1 MSQSTTVA
9 AVIGALRGIPQFPAV
24 DFVNRL
30 YNKARSCGNVAPF
43 QAHLQPLA
51 PYGEDPNGPALD
63 QVNASSYLEL
73 LAESSAVQALGNLDP
88 ANDKHKLKA
97 CANQASS
104 QVAIDG
110 VMTDVTSLLY
120 AEYINWFLKSKGLPD
135 LAALSVQ
142 PGFRDAFTKQL
153 HDPHFISGEVYED
166 MAKGAGYSYSL
177 ALLFTD
183 DYLHHGR
190 GVVPSIDED
199 FSNSASSQTVSAWA
213 ITLSHGTSPSL
224 HDVLAFCAKAAS
236 IVCATTDGGHLKPQP
251 ISKIARNIFGSKL
264 VVSSFA
270 ANPGSNLPAEFNL
283 ASFSKSV
290 NGALQTLSENDL
302 DQWKSISAIN
312 LSLWGNFANKWNSAV
327 SAASLESSSTTRDTS
342 DQFGRG
348 FVIGL
353 TAGLEDHQ
361 SWKTTTITG
370 SGVADWIKQGSTTF
384 KSLFAAPAPN
394 VTDVTTHNTDK
405 PAYGGCFV
413 AGTKVTLENGSIAIE
428 KLEEDMRVLTNAD
441 SKSYGVVS
449 DEDVV
454 APMTVPLLVAINDE
468 PAFFTPG
475 HVFHTTTGLRAVE
488 PKSAR
493 NENPWLNVGKLG
505 KGHVLKRLQQDGK
518 SYEHV
523 EIKSLRIETTKA
535 AEVYGVH
542 LREGQR
548 SYHANGYLVAVNY
561 PEITIKSIANL
572 LSQCTRAQRVE
583 MMKQI
588 KELDPLFKK
597 FGVATISAV
606 LATELKGEK
615 RRKVSRPLRP
625 RKKHASHLRQAKR
638 TYRLVP
644 MGEDTAQP
652 YRILPTVQIHEGVV
666 RLDGAAEPRAVID
679 PDDLTIRWSRSLSD
693 GKYEHGQ
700 AVMDNLG
707 LTGSGVVLI
716 SSEAEPA
723 ELPSGKGANLIPF
736 KVVKANVLL
745 KGGSRN
751 QLQHGQVANPPKAN
765 DVRPSSAPQANGIT
779 NFSPLKHRVP
789 GFHPPSIPATV
800 TSKGVPVTSPTPPVS
815 VNELDS
821 SDDSGTIDDED
832 YFSLTLDQSPWP
844 AGTDRTTPVQP
855 VSFGQIA
862 IATYHTDGA
871 DGFSYPIVTVPLLDQ
886 LCAAINA
893 ATTGPAIETLYSSY
907 TSVDNDG
914 NFMGI
919 VDFDSAS
926 VVAALSDAN
935 QTHQTLNLTF
945 KKSLSSS
952 IVLPILFRRLQFS
965 LDWSWSNPTG
975 TIYELDSTM
984 QYQMGTRHLIV
995 SNDDTSFATVHTRV
1009 ANSAALVANAKT
1021 AVAATPAVVTKALAA
1036 ATTQKSVGQLV
1047 ADVNKTYNDLAL
1059 HTTSQALLQQTMTY
1073 HMSDN
1078 DRTNFLQ
1085 IDKPQNLDINLAQD
1099 LPSDL
1104 ATWIQQT
1111 YAPAYV
1117 SFMLAQTP
1125 LKGERVNLTD
1135 DEKNKIWY
1143 WWSGSGSKCLSKTK
1157 EYNDLNNLTATAAM
1171 RQLYGSCFTGYLGDP
1186 NKNWAAEMYNGLI
1199 NAGSLKNLC
1208 SPAFGQ
1214 QSKIYQYCN
1223 MMYYLDST
1231 GTYADSL
1238 FNAMLTYAM
1247 SKTVVAPYSG
1257 TGTDDPDKD
1266 QRQKWLYNAMDS
1278 LGQAIINNN
1287 GSIKMNEEIRQALL
1301 ADLTEFEQQAGL
1313 DSKESADKRMEA
1325 ILKESMI
1332 LTESI
1337 ADIMD
1342 TVSSGFGPVIRAF
1355 GSFKW
1360 ATNVFDK
1367 MAAKL
1372 STETSYMGTCL
1383 KGVMTFAMV
1392 GMYVFVCVSS
1402 FMAWD
1407 TMDAPAKATC
1417 VITTLQMAVNTVKD
1431 IADTYKRYKKV
1442 KKPVDDK
1449 NPPAPQDVKD
1459 EAVMDEKLEESIQE
1473 SAPELQ
1479 AGAETIYP
1487 NTPNPTQVCVADKIS
1502 ANGPETREVGALEPV
1517 FDEPILTEK
1526 SALLPSVSNAMQD
1539 AAKSFNTLDTWLNGI
1554 NAVLGIALTVSL
1566 SLDLK
1571 EHWGDMNT
1579 VGKVLNIVQIVT
1591 TGLGALVGIAQICVD
1606 YAVFTGA
1613 IAEGSMMCMAVP
1625 FVGAVLAI
1633 IGVAVMITL
1642 SLISTQ
1648 KTKEPPP
1655 TPVETFI
1662 TKTGRPLIAGWDEAP
1677 SLALAYAASASER
1690 AHVAETYQITA
1701 TNASPKAVTITST
1714 TITVEV
1720 GTDAA
1725 ALFSDSALTLTTDA
1739 SATKTSAH
1747 YTYPAPGTLCT
1758 ATMAPNILSSAATS
1772 YDITIGGVV
1781 DPKVNPLGQLV
1792 LQPQQSIHLYV
1803 NGTVNAAGTSTLQAV
1818 ETFVDGDKARWV
1830 QTVTRT

>member
-1 MSQSTTVA
+1 MSQPTTIA
-9 AVIGALRGIPQFPAV
+9 AVIGALRGISQFPAV

-30 YNKARSCGNVAPF
+30 YNKARLCANVAPF
-43 QAHLQPLA
+43 EAHLPPLA
-51 PYGEDPNGPALD
+51 PYGDDPNSLRLD
-63 QVNASSYLEL
+63 EVDASEYLEL
-73 LAESSAVQALGNLDP
+73 LAESAAVQGLGNLDP
-88 ANDKHKLKA
+88 ADDKHKLKA
-97 CANQASS
+97 CANQASLIFTTPS
-104 QVAIDG
+104 IEG

-135 LAALSVQ
+135 LAFLAIQ
-142 PGFRDAFTKQL
+142 PGFRDAFAKQL
-153 HDPHFISGEVYED
+153 RDPSFIRGEVYED
-166 MAKGAGYSYSL
+166 MVKGGGYTYSL
-177 ALLFTD
+177 ALLFTN

-190 GVVPSIDED
+190 GVVPSVDQD

-213 ITLSHGTSPSL
+213 ITLSHEANSSL

-251 ISKIARNIFGSKL
+251 ISQIASNIFGSKL

-270 ANPGSNLPAEFNL
+270 ASPESNLPAGFDL

-290 NGALQTLSENDL
+290 NGALETLNDNDL

-312 LSLWGNFANKWNSAV
+312 LNLWGDFANKWDSAV
-327 SAASLESSSTTRDTS
+327 SAASLESSSTTRDATQ
-342 DQFGRG
+342 QFFRG
-348 FVIGL
+348 FLVGF

-361 SWKTTTITG
+361 VWETTTITG
-370 SGVADWIKQGSTTF
+370 KDVADWINQGSLVF

-394 VTDVTTHNTDK
+394 VIDVTTTSTDK
-405 PAYGGCFV
+405 PAWGSCFV

-428 KLEEDMRVLTNAD
+428 KLEEGMRVLTNGD
-441 SKSYGVVS
+441 PKSYGVVS

-454 APMTVPLLVAINDE
+454 APMTVPLLVGINDE

-475 HVFHTTTGLRAVE
+475 HVFHTTSGLRAVE

-505 KGHVLKRLQQDGK
+505 KGHVLKRLRQDGK

-523 EIKSLRIETTKA
+523 EIKSLRVETTKA
-535 AEVYGVH
+535 TEAYGVH

-572 LSQCTRAQRVE
+572 LSQCTRAQRIE
-583 MMKQI
+583 MMQQI

-597 FGVATISAV
+597 YGIATISAV
-606 LATELKGEK
+606 LARELKGEK

-644 MGEDTAQP
+644 VGEDAAQQ
-652 YRILPTVQIHEGVV
+652 YTVLPTLQIYEGVV
-666 RLDGAAEPRAVID
+666 RLNGVAEPRAVID
-679 PDDLTIRWSRSLSD
+679 PDDLSIRWSRTLSH
-693 GKYEHGQ
+693 GEYEHGQ

-745 KGGSRN
+745 KGGTRN
-751 QLQHGQVANPPKAN
+751 QLQHDQVANPTKGSIF
-765 DVRPSSAPQANGIT
+765 RPSSAPQAKGIT
-779 NFSPLKHRVP
+779 DSLPLKHRVP
-789 GFHPPSIPATV
+789 GFHPPSIQATAPS
-800 TSKGVPVTSPTPPVS
+800 TGAPVTSPAPPVS

-821 SDDSGTIDDED
+821 NDDPGTIDDED

-844 AGTDRTTPVQP
+844 AGTDVTTPVQP

-893 ATTGPAIETLYSSY
+893 ATTGPALGSLYSSY

-919 VDFDSAS
+919 VDFDSAN
-926 VVAALSDAN
+926 VVAALADSN
-935 QTHQTLNLTF
+935 QTPQKMNLTY
-945 KKSLSSS
+945 KNSLSSS

-975 TIYELDSTM
+975 VIYELDSTM

-995 SNDDTSFATVHTRV
+995 SNDDTSSAMVQSRV

-1021 AVAATPAVVTKALAA
+1021 AVATIPAVVTKALAA
-1036 ATTQKSVGQLV
+1036 ATTQKSVDMLV
-1047 ADVNKTYNDLAL
+1047 KAVNETYDDLAV
-1059 HTTSQALLQQTMTY
+1059 SKRFGPDADR
-1073 HMSDN
+1073 DN
-1078 DRTNFLQ
+1078 DRTTFLQ
-1085 IDKPQNLDINLAQD
+1085 IDKPQNLDINLAQN
-1099 LPSDL
+1099 LPSGL

-1125 LKGERVNLTD
+1125 MKAETVHLTD
-1135 DEKNKIWY
+1135 DEKNKVWY
-1143 WWSGSGSKCLSKTK
+1143 WWSGSGAKCLSKTK
-1157 EYNDLNNLTATAAM
+1157 EYNDLNDLTATAAM
-1171 RQLYGSCFTGYLGDP
+1171 RALYGSSFTGYLGDP
-1186 NKNWAAEMYNGLI
+1186 NKNWAAEMYKGLI
-1199 NAGSLKNLC
+1199 NPVSLKNLC
-1208 SPAFGQ
+1208 SPQLGK

-1223 MMYYLDST
+1223 MMYYMDPT

-1247 SKTVVAPYSG
+1247 SKTVVAPYTG

-1266 QRQKWLYNAMDS
+1266 QRQNWLYNAMNN
-1278 LGQAIINNN
+1278 LGQSIMNND
-1287 GSIKMNEEIRQALL
+1287 GTLKMNEEIRQALL
-1301 ADLTEFEQQAGL
+1301 ADLTDFEQHAGL
-1313 DSKESADKRMEA
+1313 KAQASAKERMEA

-1332 LTESI
+1332 LISSMADLMNNLSI
-1337 ADIMD
+1337 
-1342 TVSSGFGPVIRAF
+1342 VFGPVIRAF
-1355 GSFKW
+1355 GAFKW

-1367 MAAKL
+1367 GAAKL
-1372 STETSYMGTCL
+1372 ASTTSYMGTCL

-1392 GMYVFVCVSS
+1392 GLYVFMSVSS

-1407 TMDAPAKATC
+1407 TMDAPAQATC
-1417 VITTLQMAVNTVKD
+1417 VITTLQMTVNTVKD
-1431 IADTYKRYKKV
+1431 IADTYKRYKTV

-1459 EAVMDEKLEESIQE
+1459 DAVMDEKLEDSVQD
-1473 SAPELQ
+1473 STAELQ
-1479 AGAETIYP
+1479 AGAETIHP
-1487 NTPNPTQVCVADKIS
+1487 DTPNATQVCVADKIS
-1502 ANGPETREVGALEPV
+1502 ANGPETREVGSMEQA
-1517 FDEPILTEK
+1517 FDEPIVTKE
-1526 SALLPSVSNAMQD
+1526 SVVLPEVSNGMQD
-1539 AAKSFNTLDTWLNGI
+1539 AAKSFNCLDTWLNGI
-1554 NAVLGIALTVSL
+1554 NVVLGIALTVSL

-1571 EHWGDMNT
+1571 AHWGDMTT
-1579 VGKVLNIVQIVT
+1579 VGRVLNIVQICT
-1591 TGLGALVGIAQICVD
+1591 TGLGALVGVAQICVD
-1606 YAVFTGA
+1606 YAVATDA
-1613 IAEGSMMCMAVP
+1613 IVEGSFMCLAVP
-1625 FVGAVLAI
+1625 FAGAVLAI
-1633 IGVAVMITL
+1633 IGIAVMITL
-1642 SLISTQ
+1642 SLINTSSNND
-1648 KTKEPPP
+1648 PPP

-1662 TKTGRPLIAGWDEAP
+1662 KDNGRPLIAGWDECP
-1677 SLALAYAASASER
+1677 SVVLAYAASASER
-1690 AHVAETYQITA
+1690 AGTAETYQITA
-1701 TNASPKAVTITST
+1701 TNVTQTVVTITST
-1714 TITVEV
+1714 MITVEV
-1720 GTDAA
+1720 GPDAA
-1725 ALFSDSALTLTTDA
+1725 CLFSDSTLTLTTDA
-1739 SATKTSAH
+1739 STTKTSAQ
-1747 YTYPAPGTLCT
+1747 YTYPAPSTLCT
-1758 ATMAPNILSSAATS
+1758 ATMTPNLLSDKATS
-1772 YDITIGGVV
+1772 YDIVIGGVA
-1781 DPKVNPLGQLV
+1781 DPKANPLGQLV
-1792 LQPQQSIHLYV
+1792 LQPQQSVYLYV
-1803 NGTVNAAGTSTLQAV
+1803 NGTVNMPGTSTVQAV
-1818 ETFVDGDKARWV
+1818 ETFVNGDKARWV
-1830 QTVTRT
+1830 ETVTRA